1 MVLPVF
7 TLPLSLALQNE
18 KYMNFK
24 KASLIALTGFAA
36 IASYA
41 QDNLVNSLNANAS
54 AKAKEKFVFTPVISI
69 SCTDV
74 KNQGSSGTC
83 WSYSG
88 NSFLESEM
96 IRAGRQAV
104 DIAEIYTARCV
115 YIEKAKNYVRMHG
128 SVSWGDG
135 GALHDVT
142 NIYNTYG
149 ALPQEL
155 YTGLNYG
162 TDKNKFGE
170 MQDLL
175 KGMLDGVIKNSN
187 GQLTPNWLPAFT
199 AALDTYLGKVPES
212 FSYKGKTYTPQTF
225 AKEVIGLNGNDYIE
239 LSSLTTAPFY
249 AQTFLPVP
257 DNWSFSQVY
266 NVTHTDLTDIIDNA
280 LKAGYTVG
288 WATDVSE
295 KYFSWKNGIAFV
307 PETPIEKMNPAEVA
321 DLFNGPKKEMTITAD
336 MRQKAFD
343 NYETQDDHGMQ
354 IVGISKDQNGK
365 EYYIVKNSWGL
376 SNDYK
381 GFLYVTKAY
390 VQYKTTAIML
400 HKNALPK
407 GIAQKLKV

>member
-1 MVLPVF
+1 MSAFP
-7 TLPLSLALQNE
+7 LPLSLALQNE
-18 KYMNFK
+18 KYMNLK

-54 AKAKEKFVFTPVISI
+54 AKAKEKFVFTPVINL

-96 IRAGRQAV
+96 IRTGRQPV

-128 SVSWGDG
+128 AVSWGDG

-149 ALPQEL
+149 ALPQEV

-162 TDKNKFGE
+162 TDKNKFAE
-170 MQDLL
+170 MQDVL

-199 AALDTYLGKVPES
+199 AVLDTYLGKVPET
-212 FSYKGKTYTPQTF
+212 FTYKGKTYTPQTF

-249 AQTFLPVP
+249 TQTFLPVP

-280 LKAGYTVG
+280 LKAGYSVG

-295 KYFSWKNGIAFV
+295 KYFSWKNGVAFV
-307 PETPIEKMNPAEVA
+307 PETPIEKMNPAELA
-321 DLFNGPKKEMTITAD
+321 DLFNGPKKEMTITAE

-354 IVGISKDQNGK
+354 IVGISKDQNGR
-365 EYYIVKNSWGL
+365 EYYVVKNSWGL